1 MFPWTGLWIS
11 ENKNIVD
18 PHTIAVQPKR
28 PKAYRDVEG
37 ELSTFVRDTTVT
49 VKPDGTVT
57 LIKHKKKKKQNEK
70 ITKEETEDWD
80 DTEILLLLCNLK
92 FCKMK

>member
-1 MFPWTGLWIS
+1 MFPWTSFWIS

-18 PHTIAVQPKR
+18 PCTIAVQPKR

-57 LIKHKKKKKQNEK
+57 LIKHKTKKQPSKK
-70 ITKEETEDWD
+70 IAKEETGNWD
-80 DTEILLLLCNLK
+80 MKILLLLCNLK
-92 FCKMK
+92 FC